1 MAILLQLLMDPLP
14 STQSGSLPTP
24 TGWGLGAV
32 LLQLLM
38 DPLPSIQSGSVRC
51 AFPRPWAGG

>member
-38 DPLPSIQSGSVRC
+38 DPLPSIQSGSVR
-51 AFPRPWAGG
+51 